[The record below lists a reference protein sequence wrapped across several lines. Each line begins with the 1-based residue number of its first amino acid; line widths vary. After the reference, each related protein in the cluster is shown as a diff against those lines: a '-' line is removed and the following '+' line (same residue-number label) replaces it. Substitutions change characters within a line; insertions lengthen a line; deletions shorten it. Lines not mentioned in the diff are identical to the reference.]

1 MHPQMIKKRIFMKR
15 MLRRPDFLWNKIR
28 RRPDFLTKS
37 FLSLSLPFSPSLTR
51 APSLSVMGLLTPL
64 SLSLSLFLSRSRA
77 LSLSLSILC
86 PVNAVKFCF
95 TRISAH
101 RLHRVEFCPPKFFSK
116 IFRFSIAFYSNL
128 QIFGGATFEKH
139 ADFEKNNRNGRKSR
153 ANSRNLLEPF
163 LRSRKEENL
172 YGHCAIDNARSI
184 LSKGSTLLRICY
196 FWSKKHHF

>member
-37 FLSLSLPFSPSLTR
+37 FLSLFLPFSPSLTR

-86 PVNAVKFCF
+86 PVNAVKNLFY
-95 TRISAH
+95 TNLSSPS
-101 RLHRVEFCPPKFFSK
+101 PPCWILSTEILFQNF
-116 IFRFSIAFYSNL
+116 
-128 QIFGGATFEKH
+128 QIFHSILLKFANLRGGHF
-139 ADFEKNNRNGRKSR
+139 RK
-153 ANSRNLLEPF
+153 AC
-163 LRSRKEENL
+163 RSRK
-172 YGHCAIDNARSI
+172 
-184 LSKGSTLLRICY
+184 K
-196 FWSKKHHF
+196 